1 MDRDSNFQ
9 MLSWFTDQ
17 YRVGNLDLEP
27 PYQRKSIWNNDYKV
41 YFIDTILRNFPCPT
55 IFLAVEVS
63 PSGLTKYHVVD
74 GKQRLLTVFEF
85 IKGEFAISAEYSD
98 PDYADKYFSQ
108 LPEEIKRKFWGYKFT
123 IEYLKEANRGDLNQ
137 CFDRLNRNVAR
148 LNAQEL
154 RHARYAGAFITYA
167 TQLSDDPFWADM
179 GISTSSRIRRM
190 LDIEYISEIFLVVMH
205 GIQDGREHLDKYY
218 ACYDE
223 EIPDLEVNRRKYEVC
238 KNLIANLDLYKTR
251 YRNLA
256 DLYSL
261 WSAMSKLYDD
271 NGGSLEINVERTREN
286 LLQFADR
293 IRDDLGDMYA
303 QEYAWVV
310 RQASNSIRSRQI
322 REDALK
328 GLIVV
333 KGNDNS

>member
-1 MDRDSNFQ
+1 
-9 MLSWFTDQ
+9 
-17 YRVGNLDLEP
+17 
-27 PYQRKSIWNNDYKV
+27 
-41 YFIDTILRNFPCPT
+41 
-55 IFLAVEVS
+55 
-63 PSGLTKYHVVD
+63 
-74 GKQRLLTVFEF
+74 
-85 IKGEFAISAEYSD
+85 
-98 PDYADKYFSQ
+98 
-108 LPEEIKRKFWGYKFT
+108 
-123 IEYLKEANRGDLNQ
+123 
-137 CFDRLNRNVAR
+137 
-148 LNAQEL
+148 
-154 RHARYAGAFITYA
+154 
-167 TQLSDDPFWADM
+167 
-179 GISTSSRIRRM
+179 M